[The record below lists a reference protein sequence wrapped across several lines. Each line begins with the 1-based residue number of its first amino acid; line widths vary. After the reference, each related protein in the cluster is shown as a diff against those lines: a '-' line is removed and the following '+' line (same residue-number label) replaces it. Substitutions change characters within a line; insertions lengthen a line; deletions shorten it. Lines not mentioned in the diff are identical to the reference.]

1 MKDLSEGPIGLIPYR
16 SANPFEFTHI
26 LRDLPACEEQGL
38 FGWLL
43 WPERATRPVPAI
55 VACHGSLGW
64 RGHHHEHMVRALEMG
79 IAVFRVHSFDARQV
93 QSVVEDQ
100 MSVTAAMLLTDAYR
114 ALELLTTHP
123 AIDAGR
129 IGVTGWSLGGTV
141 ALYAGY
147 EPLREALVGAEG
159 PRFAAHLPIYPA
171 AHVTPALPRWT
182 PSPIRVLHGEA
193 DDYTPLRF
201 VAGLMPVVEAGG
213 GRIELCSYPEAHHS
227 FDSIEPQTWLADAVR
242 LGRKSITL
250 AGDGRMFFTGS
261 DGREHEVGEP
271 GQRKASFEKASIRGA
286 HIGGHWEAR
295 RRSFS
300 DADGFWRE
308 HLLGDG

>member
-1 MKDLSEGPIGLIPYR
+1 MKDLSDGRIGLAPYG

-26 LRDLPACEEQGL
+26 LRDLDACERQAL

-43 WPERATRPVPAI
+43 WPEHAGPRVPAI

-79 IAVFRVHSFDARQV
+79 IAVFRVHSFEARQV

-114 ALELLTTHP
+114 ALQLLTTHP
-123 AIDAGR
+123 AIDASR
-129 IGVTGWSLGGTV
+129 IGLTGWSLGGSV

-147 EPLREALVGAEG
+147 EPLREALVGADG

-171 AHVTPALPRWT
+171 AHVTPELPRWT
-182 PSPIRVLHGEA
+182 PSPIRILHGEA

-201 VAGLMPVVEAGG
+201 VEGLVPVIKAGG
-213 GRIELCSYPEAHHS
+213 GRVEVCAYPGGPHS
-227 FDSIEPQTWLADAVR
+227 FDSVEPETWLADAVR

-250 AGDGRMFFTGS
+250 AANGRMFFTGS
-261 DGREHEVGEP
+261 DGAEHDVGEP
-271 GQRKASFEKASIRGA
+271 GQRRASFAKADIRGA

-295 RRSFS
+295 RQGFR
-300 DADGFWRE
+300 DAEAFWRA
-308 HLLGDG
+308 HLLG